1 MGGRAQEGKA
11 GVDGGI
17 TARPLRGEEGG
28 DRDDEWGPLVSG
40 GESENGRR
48 AGASGVRAAALAGG
62 VRREGGGDAVASG
75 LSGVLLG
82 RVGTWAAGRGAR
94 VASWAGRV
102 KPKGR
107 REVWAVGVLGP
118 GLVGLLGL
126 DFLFFFSF
134 LILVPNQT
142 QPKLVEF
149 KLGFEFHSNTQTSK
163 TMLQHDAI
171 TKLNL

>member
-1 MGGRAQEGKA
+1 MDC
-11 GVDGGI
+11 GV

-102 KPKGR
+102 KPKGS
-107 REVWAVGVLGP
+107 
-118 GLVGLLGL
+118 GLLG
-126 DFLFFFSF
+126 FSGRVWLACWVWIPF
-134 LILVPNQT
+134 LISFAFLNLILIQT
-142 QPKLVEF
+142 QGKRI
-149 KLGFEFHSNTQTSK
+149 Q
-163 TMLQHDAI
+163 I
-171 TKLNL
+171 

>member
-1 MGGRAQEGKA
+1 MRRVGGWREQGVSVGLKGAPGISGGRAQEGKA
-11 GVDGGI
+11 GVDGRI

-62 VRREGGGDAVASG
+62 VRREGDGDAVASG

-82 RVGTWAAGRGAR
+82 RVGTRAAGRGAR

-102 KPKGR
+102 KPKGS
-107 REVWAVGVLGP
+107 
-118 GLVGLLGL
+118 GLLG
-126 DFLFFFSF
+126 FSGRVWLPCWVWIPF
-134 LILVPNQT
+134 LISFPISSFN
-142 QPKLVEF
+142 
-149 KLGFEFHSNTQTSK
+149 SNK
-163 TMLQHDAI
+163 V
-171 TKLNL
+171 

>member
-1 MGGRAQEGKA
+1 MRWWVEGAGGSRLGLKGAPGISGGRAPEGKA
-11 GVDGGI
+11 GVDRGI

-48 AGASGVRAAALAGG
+48 AGASGVQAAALAGG

-94 VASWAGRV
+94 VASWAVRV

-107 REVWAVGVLGP
+107 REVWAVGVLVP

-126 DFLFFFSF
+126 DSFSNFLSYF
-134 LILVPNQT
+134 
-142 QPKLVEF
+142 
-149 KLGFEFHSNTQTSK
+149 
-163 TMLQHDAI
+163 
-171 TKLNL
+171 